1 MWLWVLGE
9 LRVLRDDLSPVEIR
23 GPRARSLLVLLA
35 LHADRPVT
43 VDTLIDGLYGSR
55 PPGDALNALHSQ
67 VSRLRRELRK
77 ADRRELVESHAAGYR
92 LAADP
97 QDIDAHRFERLSAHG
112 RRELAAGDHG
122 RAAELLRE
130 ALALW
135 SGPALAGLDGAP
147 FARAQAVR
155 LDELRLEA
163 LEDRAEADLALGRHR
178 ELVTELR
185 QLVADHP
192 LRERPHGQ
200 LMRALHGC
208 GRRAEALAVFQEL
221 RRTLAE
227 ELGNDPSDELCAV
240 QLAVLRGDASLTPA
254 APPVPA
260 PVSVSASAPVSTV
273 GIRTPLPAQLT
284 SFVGRRDEL
293 ERVGRLLGPLERGGG
308 ARLVTVVGPG
318 GAGKTRLAIEAAG
331 REAGATAFVDLGG
344 TRDSPGVPQL
354 VLNALGMREGVL
366 APGGR
371 QGQPPDAVE
380 RLTTALSGTSVLL
393 VLDNCEHVIEEAAA
407 LVHLL
412 LSSCPRV
419 RVLATSREAL
429 GITGEMLCPLPP
441 LAPPPEGVTARRAT
455 EYPAVRLFADRT
467 AAVRPGF
474 RVDEENVSAVVRICR
489 ALDGLPLAIEL
500 AAARVRALPVDAV
513 AARLD
518 DRFRLLSQG
527 SRTASPRHQTLRA
540 VVGWSW
546 DLLEA
551 DEQRL
556 AMRLTV
562 FAGAF
567 TLEAAGSVCGLPD
580 AEAVELLAGLADKSL
595 IEGNGGRYRM
605 LSTVRAFCAER
616 LAEAGEEERLLRRHA
631 EYFAELARTAEPHL
645 RGAGQLTWLS
655 RLAEEHADLQAA
667 LHWAVRGD
675 QELAL
680 AMIAALSSYWWL
692 RGLRTD
698 GASASVE
705 LLREIGTGPPAGLE
719 EEYVLCVL
727 NAAAGGEAGGALQA
741 HLARAETVMAEP
753 FWPPRYP
760 FLTVLWVMGTGLP
773 RPLEVSGLLERSDP
787 WSGALVRLGQG
798 HMALFGGEVAEAERQ
813 FERSL
818 GEFRSQGD
826 RWGTVLCLAELA
838 MLAGWR
844 GRPERSQTLYDE
856 ALELA
861 GRLGAVEDIADLLC
875 RKGDGLVAVG
885 EFGRAREAYERAAGT
900 ARENG
905 APQRPAAVE
914 WGLGEIARLGGDP
927 REARLR
933 YEAAL
938 GACATGWFAVEELR
952 ARVFV
957 ALGRIAEAERDPAR
971 AAEWHR
977 RALDVTIGHNLA
989 GAAEAVEALAG
1000 ATLLTGDVAR
1010 AAVQLGL
1017 GAGLRGIS
1025 RAHDPDVA
1033 RIARQAADRLGPD
1046 AYRAAYGRGRTMD
1059 RSEALAFLDHA
1070 PG

>member
-1 MWLWVLGE
+1 MRLWVLGE
-9 LRVLRDDLSPVEIR
+9 LRVLRDDLSPVGIR
-23 GPRARSLLVLLA
+23 GPRVRSLLVLLA

-77 ADRRELVESHAAGYR
+77 ADRRELVRSHAAGYR
-92 LAADP
+92 LAVDP

-135 SGPALAGLDGAP
+135 SGPALAGLAATP
-147 FARAQAVR
+147 FARAQAAR
-155 LDELRLEA
+155 LDELRLAA
-163 LEDRAEADLALGRHR
+163 LEDRVEADLALGRHR
-178 ELVTELR
+178 ELVAEL
-185 QLVADHP
+185 QQSVAEHP
-192 LRERPHGQ
+192 LRERPYGQ

-208 GRRAEALAVFQEL
+208 GRRADALAVFQDL
-221 RRTLAE
+221 RRALAE
-227 ELGNDPSDELCAV
+227 ELGSDPSGDLRA
-240 QLAVLRGDASLTPA
+240 LHLTVLRDDAPPGPA
-254 APPVPA
+254 PVPA
-260 PVSVSASAPVSTV
+260 AGT
-273 GIRTPLPAQLT
+273 RTPLPAQLT

-293 ERVGRLLGPLERGGG
+293 ERVGRLLGPPERGGG

-318 GAGKTRLAIEAAG
+318 GTGKTRLAIEAAG
-331 REAGATAFVDLGG
+331 REAGATAFVDLSG
-344 TRDSPGVPQL
+344 TRDGAGLPHL
-354 VLNALGMREGVL
+354 VLNALGMREGALV
-366 APGGR
+366 PGGR
-371 QGQPPDAVE
+371 QGQPPDVIE
-380 RLTTALSGTSVLL
+380 RLTTALSGTSMLL
-393 VLDNCEHVIEEAAA
+393 VLDNCEHVIGEAAA
-407 LVHLL
+407 LVHRLL
-412 LSSCPRV
+412 TSCSRV

-429 GITGEMLCPLPP
+429 GITGETLCPLPP
-441 LAPPPEGVTARRAT
+441 LTPPPEGVTARRAT

-467 AAVRPGF
+467 ASVRPGF
-474 RVDEENVSAVVRICR
+474 RVDEGNVAAVVRICR

-518 DRFRLLSQG
+518 DRFRLLSRG
-527 SRTASPRHQTLRA
+527 SRTASPRHRTLRA

-546 DLLEA
+546 DLLEE
-551 DEQRL
+551 DERRL

-567 TLEAAGSVCGLPD
+567 TLEAAGAVCGLPD

-595 IEGNGGRYRM
+595 IEDTGGRYRM
-605 LSTVRAFCAER
+605 LGTVRAFCAER
-616 LAEAGEEERLLRRHA
+616 LTEAGEEERLLRRHA
-631 EYFAELARTAEPHL
+631 ECFAGLARAAEPRL
-645 RGAGQLTWLS
+645 RGAEQLRWLS

-667 LHWAVRGD
+667 LRWAVRGD

-680 AMIAALSSYWWL
+680 GMIAALSSYWWL
-692 RGLRTD
+692 RGLRSD
-698 GASASVE
+698 GASASVA
-705 LLREIGTGPPAGLE
+705 LLREIGAGPPAGLE

-727 NAAAGGEAGGALQA
+727 NAAAGGAADETLRA
-741 HLARAETVMAEP
+741 HLARAERVMAEP

-798 HMALFGGEVAEAERQ
+798 HMALFGGEVAEAGRQ

-818 GEFRSQGD
+818 DEFRSQGD

-844 GRPERSQTLYDE
+844 GRPERSQALYDE

-861 GRLGAVEDIADLLC
+861 GQLGAVEDIADLLC

-885 EFGRAREAYERAAGT
+885 EFGRARKAYEQAAGT

-905 APQRPAAVE
+905 APLRPAAVE

-938 GACATGWFAVEELR
+938 GACATGWFAAEELR

-977 RALDVTIGHNLA
+977 RALDVTIGRNLA

-1000 ATLLTGDVAR
+1000 ATMLTGDVAR

-1017 GAGLRGIS
+1017 GAGLRGVS

-1033 RIARQAADRLGPD
+1033 RIARQAVRLLGPD
-1046 AYRAAYGRGRTMD
+1046 AYRAAHERGRTMD
-1059 RSEALAFLDHA
+1059 RRAALAFLGRA